1 MSAMSG
7 SVPTAKVIAIV
18 SELAVDELPD
28 SM

>member
-7 SVPTAKVIAIV
+7 SVPTANVRAIV
-18 SELAVDELPD
+18 SELAVDELPE